1 MDKYDIVIG
10 LEIHVELSTKSKIFC
25 GCSTEFGGE
34 PNSKTC
40 PICMGMPGSLPVLN
54 KKVLEYAIAAGIAMN
69 CKISEYSRFDRKNY
83 YYPDLPK
90 SYQTSQLYLPIC
102 FEGNLEIELG
112 ETKKKI
118 GIHEIHMEED
128 AGKLIHEEENKNSL
142 IDFNRSGLP
151 LIEIVTEPDMSSK
164 EEVIAFLEKVRL
176 ILQYLDVSDCKMQEG
191 SFRADINLSVKEKG
205 QKELGTRTEMK
216 NINSFKAIGRAID
229 YEARRQ
235 IELIE
240 QGGYIVQETRRWDD
254 LEGVSKS
261 LRKKSDAKDYKY
273 FPDPDLP
280 PFTIDRNWIN
290 EIRKGQPELG
300 EEKVVRYME
309 EYGLPEYDAKVLT
322 SSKHLA
328 NLFEET
334 LLYCNNPKEVSNWVM
349 VETMRLIRDR
359 EIEVEDISFSPENL
373 GKIINLLENDKIN
386 RTVAKEVFEII
397 FDKDIDPEAYIYTN
411 NLGLINDKYALDQVV
426 EEVIREF
433 PNSVDD
439 YRNGKDKA
447 FKHLMGQT
455 MKKMKGKADPLMVS
469 EILKKKLDE

>member
-1 MDKYDIVIG
+1 
-10 LEIHVELSTKSKIFC
+10 
-25 GCSTEFGGE
+25 
-34 PNSKTC
+34 
-40 PICMGMPGSLPVLN
+40 MGMPGSLPVLN